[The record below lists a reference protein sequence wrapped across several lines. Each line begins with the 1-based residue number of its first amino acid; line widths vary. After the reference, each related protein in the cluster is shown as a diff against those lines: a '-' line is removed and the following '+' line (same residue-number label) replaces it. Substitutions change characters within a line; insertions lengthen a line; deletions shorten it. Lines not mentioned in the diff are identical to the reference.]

1 MGFSICLILMLFNL
15 VVTNFV
21 TCVQPFA
28 CHDHERIALLE
39 FKQSF
44 VIDKNIASRSESA
57 YPKVLQW
64 KSEENNNCCSW
75 DGIECDE
82 ENGHVVSLDLSSSC
96 LFGSINS
103 ILSRHLT
110 SLEHLHLS
118 GVGLSSMLPD
128 SFANLKS
135 LASLALDDC
144 ELYGEFP
151 VKVFQLS
158 NLRFVD
164 VSFNYNLTCH
174 LPADFH
180 YNGSLSVLGA
190 RRTGFAG
197 CLNSIEMIE
206 SLEKLRGP
214 LPIPPPSLMDYNAS
228 NNMLNGD
235 ISPVFCN
242 LTSLQSL
249 ALSNNNLS
257 GMIPQCFGNLS
268 DSLSV
273 LDLRNNSLHGN
284 IPQTLCNDS
293 SNLKLIDLS
302 YNQLQGKLPRSL
314 SKCLM
319 LEGLALSNNQLI
331 DVFPSWLGSL
341 PELKVLTLRSNN
353 LHGEIVGKPEKD
365 SKYFPKLRVIDL
377 SGNHFTGLLPYDY
390 ISHWDSM
397 KTINIQR
404 VDMYYNAIQDVLA
417 FIDLSSNRF
426 EGEIPKCI
434 GNLEA
439 LRSLNLSNNML
450 TGRIPLSLG
459 DLSVLES
466 LDLSRNNLSG
476 EIPQEL
482 KQLGFLSHFNV
493 SHNNLRGSIPQGNQ
507 FNTME
512 QSCFEWNPSLC
523 GDPLPKKCGYSQG
536 WTPPSSSFEEDNDDL
551 EISIKSDW
559 KFVLAGFASGLV
571 VGLVLGDVIIARSQT
586 LTWLHYNNSY
596 LLWQRKFV
604 TES

>member
-103 ILSRHLT
+103 NSTLFQLPYLQRLNLADNHFNYSQIPTLFGRFSRVTYLN
-110 SLEHLHLS
+110 
-118 GVGLSSMLPD
+118 LSSSAFPAKSLRRFFLICPICLLLTFLTTMMVLVVKGNLTQLTFLDLQENKLHGSIPQTL
-128 SFANLKS
+128 ANLI
-135 LASLALDDC
+135 
-144 ELYGEFP
+144 
-151 VKVFQLS
+151 
-158 NLRFVD
+158 NLQ
-164 VSFNYNLTCH
+164 YL
-174 LPADFH
+174 
-180 YNGSLSVLGA
+180 GLGA
-190 RRTGFAG
+190 NNLGGTVNFD
-197 CLNSIEMIE
+197 M
-206 SLEKLRGP
+206 LRGP

-353 LHGEIVGKPEKD
+353 LHGEIVGKPKRIP
-365 SKYFPKLRVIDL
+365 S
-377 SGNHFTGLLPYDY
+377 LLPYDY

-397 KTINIQR
+397 KTINIQSNIAYIDAYWVYNLSNSYAEYDYR
-404 VDMYYNAIQDVLA
+404 FSITIMYKGVDMYYNAIQDVLA

-459 DLSVLES
+459 DLVLES
-466 LDLSRNNLSG
+466 LDLS
-476 EIPQEL
+476 
-482 KQLGFLSHFNV
+482 KQSLW
-493 SHNNLRGSIPQGNQ
+493 GNSSRAKAAWISFTLQ
-507 FNTME
+507 R
-512 QSCFEWNPSLC
+512 
-523 GDPLPKKCGYSQG
+523 LP
-536 WTPPSSSFEEDNDDL
+536 
-551 EISIKSDW
+551 
-559 KFVLAGFASGLV
+559 
-571 VGLVLGDVIIARSQT
+571 
-586 LTWLHYNNSY
+586 
-596 LLWQRKFV
+596 
-604 TES
+604 